1 MTNKLKK
8 EIEFNLSEKQERLR
22 QRLIEKYM
30 SKYGLGII
38 NDIFFQ
44 FRDLDKEFIKR
55 LKEEGFKKWK
65 EEKIDFPIGNYFD
78 FIDKLAGELKG
89 EQKQLKV
96 LKKGRT
102 ELAKKR
108 LKDKREAYLRAK
120 RALNR
125 LRNRN

>member
-1 MTNKLKK
+1 MINEEKLKELLK
-8 EIEFNLSEKQERLR
+8 DIMIWTTLSSKPDVMKLLEK
-22 QRLIEKYM
+22 
-30 SKYGLGII
+30 
-38 NDIFFQ
+38 
-44 FRDLDKEFIKR
+44 
-55 LKEEGFKKWK
+55 
-65 EEKIDFPIGNYFD
+65 
-78 FIDKLAGELKG
+78 KLNEVFEG
-89 EQKQLKV
+89 EQKQLKA

>member
-1 MTNKLKK
+1 MT
-8 EIEFNLSEKQERLR
+8 EFNLSEKIMGERTFFAKVIK
-22 QRLIEKYM
+22 IE
-30 SKYGLGII
+30 
-38 NDIFFQ
+38 DV
-44 FRDLDKEFIKR
+44 KEFIR
-55 LKEEGFKKWK
+55 LLKEEGFKKWK

-78 FIDKLAGELKG
+78 FIDKLAGDKLNG

>member
-30 SKYGLGII
+30 SKYGFGII

-78 FIDKLAGELKG
+78 FIDKLAGDKLIDKQ
-89 EQKQLKV
+89 EQEKQ
-96 LKKGRT
+96 
-102 ELAKKR
+102 
-108 LKDKREAYLRAK
+108 
-120 RALNR
+120 
-125 LRNRN
+125 